1 MGCRGT
7 LESEELMRKS
17 IAWIVALGIASSV
30 VAQEPAKAP
39 TQSQQRIPIRKDTK
53 RVDTVRVTVIRV
65 DTIRVTDT
73 ITVYM
78 PAESPF
84 TTLLAK
90 TDTLR
95 DTTSC
100 GFVPIPI
107 PIPFSRPADHP
118 STPADHPNAP
128 TPFIVATV
136 TPEPATVFLL
146 ATGLVG
152 LAIVARRKR

>member
-1 MGCRGT
+1 MGKT
-7 LESEELMRKS
+7 
-17 IAWIVALGIASSV
+17 IAWIVALAIASSV

-39 TQSQQRIPIRKDTK
+39 AQSQQRIPIRKDTR
-53 RVDTVRVTVIRV
+53 RVDTVRVTVVRV

-73 ITVYM
+73 VTVFV

-100 GFVPIPI
+100 GVVPIPI
-107 PIPFSRPADHP
+107 PIPFSRPRDHP
-118 STPADHPNAP
+118 STPADHPSAP
-128 TPFIVATV
+128 TPFVAATV
-136 TPEPATVFLL
+136 TPEPATILL
-146 ATGLVG
+146 VATGLAG
-152 LAIVARRKR
+152 LGIVARRRR